1 MNPPVTSLYRRDEAI
16 GRGNFGVVYKG
27 VSLETNQVVA
37 IKVLDLDTAED
48 EILDIQQE
56 ISTLSKLS
64 HSDASNITTYYGSY
78 LHGTK
83 LWIIMELCIGGS
95 VRTLLKA
102 GRLEEK
108 YMSIIAREVLVGLS
122 FIHREGI
129 IHRDIKAANILVTNE
144 GKVRLCDFG
153 VAAQVTANKLKRSTI
168 VGTPYWMAP
177 EVITEGA
184 LYNTKADIWSL
195 GITMYEIATG
205 NPPYSDQEAF
215 RAIMLIP
222 RQKPARLEG
231 STYSPALKEF
241 VAHCLD
247 EHPDERPSAEEL
259 GKMKFIKSSRNIP
272 TSSLREVVA
281 RYMSWRERNRNVR
294 DSVAILKE
302 AQNNN
307 GRRMSDASSIYST
320 NSDPDADNWDF
331 DTSDDTTFDYA
342 DQPLPSMDPQQS
354 SPDSMSYSPSDEAIS
369 ESYPSTQNNTMIPQQ
384 SWNQARS
391 QESTF
396 RGTVTNAASTA
407 DAPKSLIELFEDDI
421 DPPTSESQ
429 QPTASNS
436 VMPSP
441 NIDTFPSYQMVPP
454 HPPASAPPPPING
467 SPPVE
472 IEIPTFDSMDAE
484 SSSAAAAALSNPTPT
499 TTATSSGAVLAR
511 TASYSQ
517 TSTQLPAATRS
528 ARSNTVGSVGGSNAN
543 LPATAPPVPP
553 IPMAQTGPKHPP
565 LQQTQS
571 QPTLQT
577 NQMLPPQMPHSI
589 RRTPSP
595 KRMTPKPSTTAP
607 KSAGSSP
614 PKPSTVMK
622 PLNRTKTDE
631 EEQPPSTNN
640 NSNNNTHSPNQSP
653 PIDGSNNSKQSL
665 RKPAALN
672 RGGKL
677 HIAMPPPS
685 LPISSNA
692 PSSASAALGSSTTSR
707 QPTVAGPSSSSATL
721 ADDST
726 TGGLMDDPITF
737 PSVPKFDPSTLL
749 DTTSRTDTVAHLEY
763 LLDAFSAGLA
773 SIEEG
778 LYNFVK

>member
-1 MNPPVTSLYRRDEAI
+1 MNAPVTSLYRRDEAI

-108 YMSIIAREVLVGLS
+108 HMSIIAREVLVGLS

-153 VAAQVTANKLKRSTI
+153 VAAQVTSNKLKRSTI

-259 GKMKFIKSSRNIP
+259 SKMKFIKSSRNMP
-272 TSSLREVVA
+272 TSSLREIVA

-294 DSVAILKE
+294 DSVAILKD
-302 AQNNN
+302 AQNN

-320 NSDPDADNWDF
+320 NSDPDADKWDF

-342 DQPLPSMDPQQS
+342 DQPLPSMEQQS
-354 SPDSMSYSPSDEAIS
+354 PPDMGGGISYSPSEEAIS

-391 QESTF
+391 QESTV
-396 RGTVTNAASTA
+396 RGTVTNVATA
-407 DAPKSLIELFEDDI
+407 DAPKSLVELFEDDI
-421 DPPTSESQ
+421 EPPTESQ

-441 NIDTFPSYQMVPP
+441 NIDTFPSSQMIPP

-472 IEIPTFDSMDAE
+472 IEIPTFDSMEAE
-484 SSSAAAAALSNPTPT
+484 SSSAAAAAAAATAIANPTPT
-499 TTATSSGAVLAR
+499 TSSGAALAR
-511 TASYSQ
+511 TASYSH
-517 TSTQLPAATRS
+517 TSTQLPPATRS
-528 ARSNTVGSVGGSNAN
+528 ARSNTVGSVGGSNPN

-553 IPMAQTGPKHPP
+553 IPTAQSGSTHPP

-571 QPTLQT
+571 QPTLQP
-577 NQMLPPQMPHSI
+577 NQMLPPQMPHSM

-595 KRMTPKPSTTAP
+595 KRMTPKPPTAAVP
-607 KSAGSSP
+607 KSAGNSP

-622 PLNRTKTDE
+622 PLNRTKTE
-631 EEQPPSTNN
+631 EEEPASQPPTNN
-640 NSNNNTHSPNQSP
+640 SPNQSP
-653 PIDGSNNSKQSL
+653 PIDGTNNSKQSL
-665 RKPAALN
+665 RKPATLN

-692 PSSASAALGSSTTSR
+692 PSSASAVLGSSTASR
-707 QPTVAGPSSSSATL
+707 QPTVAGPSSSSVTL

-749 DTTSRTDTVAHLEY
+749 DSTSRTDTVAYLEY
-763 LLDAFSAGLA
+763 LLDAFTAGLS